1 MSKKEGY
8 GTKAIAS
15 VPYPSIFDSL
25 IKKQMILQKI
35 DFFFLFNRRNT

>member
-1 MSKKEGY
+1 MSEKKGY

-25 IKKQMILQKI
+25 SKKQIALQKI
-35 DFFFLFNRRNT
+35 DFFPLFNRRNT